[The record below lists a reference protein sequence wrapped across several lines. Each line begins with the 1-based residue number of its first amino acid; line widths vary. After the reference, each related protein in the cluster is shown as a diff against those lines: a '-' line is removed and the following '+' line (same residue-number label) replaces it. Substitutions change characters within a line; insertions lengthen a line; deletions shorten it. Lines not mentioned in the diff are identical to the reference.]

1 MKSCKKILPWNVF
14 LLFEFK
20 HLWTM
25 GFSCSNSSISITLKT
40 FLLLL
45 CKQGNVFDLFYQEW
59 LRKKTSIK
67 INLIYFLALIYTLI
81 EKLLY
86 YQEIFNNTYTQE
98 KNRIVHAFGIWLI
111 FPFYH
116 NLLLF
121 FTFLYLAYI
130 YYFCHIM
137 FYTLGLF
144 KVKTESDFWMLPLLT
159 YFFQKFV

>member
-1 MKSCKKILPWNVF
+1 MF
-14 LLFEFK
+14 L
-20 HLWTM
+20 
-25 GFSCSNSSISITLKT
+25 ISFIK
-40 FLLLL
+40 
-45 CKQGNVFDLFYQEW
+45 NDW
-59 LRKKTSIK
+59 RKKTSIK

-159 YFFQKFV
+159 YFFQKFVYSKNCKVAMNIGGGQIKGALFNFFVVKKCPFLHLLDAALSFYNNPWW